1 MMTEINLLNNQSEDV
16 PVVKEQERVNPQLIA
31 PHSISERE
39 LDTSVITENS
49 SSYQNIVNGWILA
62 NETWVY
68 YSVDA
73 PTGVITVPSGAAS
86 KYNVGDRVK
95 MTNSTVKYFIITA
108 VSDTTLTL
116 YGGTDY
122 TLENADITLNYY
134 SHAKSPLGFPM
145 SPTKWTQTFSSTSD
159 LSQSSP
165 ATTTWYNVS
174 ASLTIPI
181 GSWRVEYNATLLADY
196 STTVTAI
203 AKATL
208 STTTN
213 SESDTSMTSA
223 LSLVGVTDQIANVVT
238 KSRIIDLT
246 SKTTYYLLCYQTGQ
260 SPATSIL
267 FWGSQAA
274 TVIRAVCAY
283 L

>member
-1 MMTEINLLNNQSEDV
+1 MMTEINLLNNQSENV

-134 SHAKSPLGFPM
+134 SHAKSPLGFPK
-145 SPTKWTQTFSSTSD
+145 SPIKWTQITSD
-159 LSQSSP
+159 TTDNSGSSAGWNNVGSLSL
-165 ATTTWYNVS
+165 V
-174 ASLTIPI
+174 IPI
-181 GSWRVEYNATLLADY
+181 GVWTVSYQGTAFATKAGQCGC
-196 STTVTAI
+196 I
-203 AKATL
+203 AAL
-208 STTTN
+208 STANNTA
-213 SESDTSMTSA
+213 SDVEMIASMGGQTTSA
-223 LSLVGVTDQIANVVT
+223 YGFIHRSKHLL
-238 KSRIIDLT
+238 LT
-246 SKTTYYLLCYQTGQ
+246 AKTTYYLNLA
-260 SPATSIL
+260 PL
-267 FWGSQAA
+267 FGSETAYGWKGSSYGN
-274 TVIRAVCAY
+274 TIIKAVCAY